1 MNAKTL
7 MTMAFAGLLATAANA
22 ITSDEIAAA
31 LDTSVGTYSLSGDAD
46 WYADTSTFQSG
57 EKSMRSGAISPASF
71 QTKVTTL
78 TMSLNLKESCNL
90 SFWYKTSCYSS
101 TSYASL
107 TIKVDDATYTYCG
120 QTDWTKMTRVLI
132 PGAHTISWTFQ
143 RYHTYSSGSNCAW
156 VDNISIA
163 PIVETPTQ
171 VEVTDIKCKQRYP
184 WNGMVDIDY
193 TVKCEKK
200 DAEVWVYP
208 VGYDKD
214 SNTTMAPR
222 ALSGDGVDAPVSNGT
237 FRMTWK
243 VTDDYPNFHST
254 AFTVKMA
261 ALVGAAPYM
270 VVDLAGG
277 VDALSYPVSYLSRVP
292 AGGWGN
298 EYKTT
303 KMAFRMIPSGSFK
316 MGSPTDESNRG
327 SYEDLHG
334 VVLKKPFYMGVFECT
349 QKQYALVMGANPVTS
364 SSYKGDMRPVAN
376 VTYDDLRG
384 SVNGAGWPTHNQV
397 DANSFM
403 GRLRSKVN
411 MFFDLPTDAQW
422 EYSCRA
428 GTSTA
433 LNNGKSFSVAN
444 LSDVARCNYNSGNS
458 SSYASDGKGG
468 YNYTTTVGSYRA
480 NAWGLYDMHGNV
492 SELCRD
498 FWNNSG
504 LGFAGVVDPKG
515 VTSSYYSSSGYRCRI
530 FRGGCFYDTSA
541 CRSAYRNNYLDRS
554 AANQVGF
561 RVMCSPVAE

>member
-7 MTMAFAGLLATAANA
+7 MTTAFAGLLATAAHA

-31 LDTSVGTYSLSGDAD
+31 LDVDPSVGTFSLSGDAEWKVD
-46 WYADTSTFQSG
+46 SANFHNGSTC
-57 EKSMRSGAISPASF
+57 MRSGVINPSGW
-71 QTKVTTL
+71 VTL
-78 TMSLNLKESCNL
+78 TTKLTMTLNVKVPSRL
-90 SFWYKTSCYSS
+90 SFWYKTSFYNN
-101 TSYASL
+101 TSYAKFVNMVGAGSWNRYSENWVQNTYVL
-107 TIKVDDATYTYCG
+107 T
-120 QTDWTKMTRVLI
+120 
-132 PGAHTISWTFQ
+132 PGENTISWEFI
-143 RYHTYSSGSNCAW
+143 RYSSSGSGSNCVW
-156 VDNISIA
+156 LDDIKLE
-163 PIVETPTQ
+163 PIMEPATQ
-171 VEVTDIKCKQRYP
+171 VKVTEIKCKQRYP

-303 KMAFRMIPSGSFK
+303 KMVFRMIPSGSFM
-316 MGSPTDESNRG
+316 MGSPTDEPGRG
-327 SYEDLHG
+327 GLEDLHG
-334 VVLKKPFYMGVFECT
+334 VVLTKPFYIGVFECT
-349 QKQYALVMGANPVTS
+349 QKQYELVMGSNPVTS
-364 SSYKGDMRPVAN
+364 SYYKGDTRPVCKMSFAN
-376 VTYDDLRG
+376 LRG
-384 SVNGAGWPTHNQV
+384 SVNGVGWPVHNQV

-403 GRLRSKVN
+403 GRLRSKAN
-411 MFFDLPTDAQW
+411 MFFDLPTEAQW
-422 EYSCRA
+422 EYACHA
-428 GTSTA
+428 GTSTG
-433 LNNGKSFSVAN
+433 LNSGKEYSESN
-444 LSDVARCNYNSGNS
+444 LKEVARCTFNYGNP
-458 SSYASDGKGG
+458 
-468 YNYTTTVGSYRA
+468 YTAVVGSYLE

-492 SELCRD
+492 SEVCRD
-498 FWNNSG
+498 YWNNAS
-504 LGFAGVVDPKG
+504 LGF
-515 VTSSYYSSSGYRCRI
+515 
-530 FRGGCFYDTSA
+530 
-541 CRSAYRNNYLDRS
+541 
-554 AANQVGF
+554 
-561 RVMCSPVAE
+561 